1 MPYVVP
7 ELKEL
12 FHVTEKRFQPLK
24 ICKDVHN
31 VLNTIKD
38 DEEFV
43 HYIEF
48 IQDITVIRML
58 KQVRKNLNIVFV
70 SQLEHV

>member
-1 MPYVVP
+1 MPHVTP

-12 FHVTEKRFQPLK
+12 FFVTEKRFQPLK
-24 ICKDVHN
+24 ICRDVHA
-31 VLNTIKD
+31 VLSTIKE
-38 DEEFV
+38 DEEFS

-58 KQVRKNLNIVFV
+58 KQVNIFMCD
-70 SQLEHV
+70 